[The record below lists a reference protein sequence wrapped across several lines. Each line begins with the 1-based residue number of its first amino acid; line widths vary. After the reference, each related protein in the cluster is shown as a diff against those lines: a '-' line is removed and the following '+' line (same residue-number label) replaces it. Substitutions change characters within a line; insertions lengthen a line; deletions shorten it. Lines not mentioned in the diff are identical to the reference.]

1 MASTIAQGR
10 YTASTDQP
18 FVVFLIGMR
27 VNRPLALRKW
37 LPVATAMGPMIKH
50 LMQHPEAG
58 LLHAETFFTWPRVL
72 MVQYWRSFEDLERFA
87 RDENAPH
94 LQPWRDFYK
103 RSGKAGD
110 AVGIYHET
118 YRIEP
123 GNYEAIYANM
133 PVFGLAA
140 ATQHITVAEARAS
153 ARARLQSTGAQ

>member
-1 MASTIAQGR
+1 MATHIAHGR
-10 YTASTDQP
+10 YTAYTDQP

-27 VNRPLALRKW
+27 VNKPLHVRKW
-37 LPVATAMGPMIKH
+37 LPVANAMAPMIRH
-50 LMQHPEAG
+50 LKEHPEAG
-58 LLHAETFFTWPRVL
+58 LLHFEQFFSWPRVL

-118 YRIEP
+118 YLVQP

-140 ATQHITVAEARAS
+140 ATRHITVAEARS
-153 ARARLQSTGAQ
+153 AARERLQAVGAP